1 MPPLLRIIC
10 HLGYSQNHKEMILLL
25 RKNVANTILVVLL
38 AVTLSFSICLMP
50 AFAAAPAPFEVEV
63 SGSTGYALCGL
74 NLRSGPSTS
83 YRVLKTM
90 PAGTAFVIL
99 GESGEFLHVRLP
111 DATEGYASSTY
122 IMVNLPDVIPS
133 ICYNATNSYDS
144 KYRSLGE
151 PLPGITGQALYT
163 GKTMNN
169 RLGYEDYMMP
179 VLYKM
184 AKKIYLAQQAAMA
197 NGDCLI
203 LYEGYRPKAVQ
214 AAVGTALDKLVW
226 QDSAV
231 YNAVIANPNFSKA
244 YFINSGV
251 GNHQLGVAID
261 VSLGFY
267 TETTPVVIGE
277 KTIQKP
283 SNVAEY
289 AMPSPMHELS
299 PRSSVFARQYSHTG
313 TNWRAQPL
321 AASFAANQ
329 PAQKLQK
336 YCTDAGLTPLC
347 SEWWHYNDNQIRP
360 SVKNAGKGGFE
371 ITTCLS
377 TQPA

>member
-1 MPPLLRIIC
+1 ML
-10 HLGYSQNHKEMILLL
+10 HKNAVSAIL
-25 RKNVANTILVVLL
+25 AVLL
-38 AVTLSFSICLMP
+38 AVTLAFSICLTP
-50 AFAAAPAPFEVEV
+50 AYAAVQTPFEIEV

-74 NLRSGPSTS
+74 NLRTGPSTS

-99 GESGEFLHVRLP
+99 GEAGGFLHVRLP

-122 IMVNLPDVIPS
+122 IMINLPDVIPS

-144 KYRSLGE
+144 QYRSLGE
-151 PLPGITGQALYT
+151 SLPDITGQSLYT
-163 GKTMNN
+163 GKVMNN
-169 RLGYEDYMMP
+169 RLGYEEYMMP
-179 VLYKM
+179 VLYSM
-184 AKKIYLAQQAAMA
+184 AKKIYLVQQAALA

-214 AAVGTALDKLVW
+214 AAVGTALDKLAW

-299 PRSSVFARQYSHTG
+299 PRSAVFARQYSHTG

-371 ITTCLS
+371 ITACLS

>member
-1 MPPLLRIIC
+1 
-10 HLGYSQNHKEMILLL
+10 MI
-25 RKNVANTILVVLL
+25 RKSAVSAALAVLL
-38 AVTLSFSICLMP
+38 SVALAFSICLTP
-50 AFAAAPAPFEVEV
+50 AAAAVSAPFEVEV

-83 YRVLKTM
+83 YQVLKTM

-99 GESGEFLHVRLP
+99 GESADFLHVRLP
-111 DATEGYASSTY
+111 DATEGYASSTF

-144 KYRSLGE
+144 RYRSLGE

-163 GKTMNN
+163 GKVMNN
-169 RLGYEDYMMP
+169 RLGYEEYMMP

-184 AKKIYLAQQAAMA
+184 AKKIYAAQQAALA

-214 AAVGTALDKLVW
+214 SAVGTALDKLAW
-226 QDSAV
+226 QNSAV
-231 YNAVIANPNFSKA
+231 YNAAISNPNFNKA

-261 VSLGFY
+261 VSLGSY
-267 TETTPVVIGE
+267 TETTTVTIGG

-283 SNVAEY
+283 SNVVEY
-289 AMPSPMHELS
+289 TMPSPMHELS
-299 PRSSVFARQYSHTG
+299 PRSVVFTRQYSHTG

-321 AASFAANQ
+321 AANFAANL

-347 SEWWHYNDNQIRP
+347 SEWWHFNDNQIRP

>member
-1 MPPLLRIIC
+1 M
-10 HLGYSQNHKEMILLL
+10 L

-169 RLGYEDYMMP
+169 RLGYEEYMMP

-214 AAVGTALDKLVW
+214 AAVGTALDKLAW

-289 AMPSPMHELS
+289 AMPSPMHEL
-299 PRSSVFARQYSHTG
+299 
-313 TNWRAQPL
+313 
-321 AASFAANQ
+321 
-329 PAQKLQK
+329 
-336 YCTDAGLTPLC
+336 
-347 SEWWHYNDNQIRP
+347 
-360 SVKNAGKGGFE
+360 
-371 ITTCLS
+371 
-377 TQPA
+377 

>member
-1 MPPLLRIIC
+1 
-10 HLGYSQNHKEMILLL
+10 
-25 RKNVANTILVVLL
+25 
-38 AVTLSFSICLMP
+38 
-50 AFAAAPAPFEVEV
+50 
-63 SGSTGYALCGL
+63 
-74 NLRSGPSTS
+74 
-83 YRVLKTM
+83 
-90 PAGTAFVIL
+90 
-99 GESGEFLHVRLP
+99 
-111 DATEGYASSTY
+111 
-122 IMVNLPDVIPS
+122 
-133 ICYNATNSYDS
+133 
-144 KYRSLGE
+144 
-151 PLPGITGQALYT
+151 
-163 GKTMNN
+163 
-169 RLGYEDYMMP
+169 
-179 VLYKM
+179 M
-184 AKKIYLAQQAAMA
+184 AKKFYEVKQGALDI
-197 NGDCLI
+197 GDLVFMF
-203 LYEGYRPKAVQ
+203 EGYRPKAVQ
-214 AAVGTALDKLVW
+214 AAVGTALDKLAW

-277 KTIQKP
+277 KTIKKP
-283 SNVAEY
+283 SNVPEY

-299 PRSSVFARQYSHTG
+299 PRSAVFARQYSHTG

-360 SVKNAGKGGFE
+360 A
-371 ITTCLS
+371 
-377 TQPA
+377 

>member
-1 MPPLLRIIC
+1 M
-10 HLGYSQNHKEMILLL
+10 L

-214 AAVGTALDKLVW
+214 AAVGTALDKLAW

-299 PRSSVFARQYSHTG
+299 PRSAVFARQYSHTG

>member
-1 MPPLLRIIC
+1 M
-10 HLGYSQNHKEMILLL
+10 L
-25 RKNVANTILVVLL
+25 RKNAISTILAVLL
-38 AVTLSFSICLMP
+38 AVTLAFSICLTP
-50 AFAAAPAPFEVEV
+50 AAAAAPAPFEVEV
-63 SGSTGYALCGL
+63 PGSTGYALCGL

-83 YRVLKTM
+83 YQVLKTM

-99 GESGEFLHVRLP
+99 GEAGDFLHVRLP
-111 DATEGYASSTY
+111 DSTEGYASSTY
-122 IMVNLPDVIPS
+122 IMINLPDVIPS

-163 GKTMNN
+163 SKTMNN
-169 RLGYEDYMMP
+169 RLGYEEYMMP

-184 AKKIYLAQQAAMA
+184 AKKIYQAQQAALA

-214 AAVGTALDKLVW
+214 AAVGTALDKLAR
-226 QDSAV
+226 QNSAV
-231 YNAVIANPNFSKA
+231 YNAVIANPNFNKA

-261 VSLGFY
+261 VSLGSY
-267 TETTPVVIGE
+267 TETTTLTIGGM
-277 KTIQKP
+277 TIQKP
-283 SNVAEY
+283 SNVVEY
-289 AMPSPMHELS
+289 TMPSPMHELS
-299 PRSSVFARQYSHTG
+299 PRSAVFTRQYSHTG

-360 SVKNAGKGGFE
+360 SVKNTGKGGFE

>member
-1 MPPLLRIIC
+1 M
-10 HLGYSQNHKEMILLL
+10 L
-25 RKNVANTILVVLL
+25 RKNAVSTILAILL
-38 AVTLSFSICLMP
+38 AVTLAFSICLTP
-50 AFAAAPAPFEVEV
+50 AVAAAPAPFEVEV

-99 GESGEFLHVRLP
+99 GEAGGFLHVRLP

-144 KYRSLGE
+144 QYRSLGE

-169 RLGYEDYMMP
+169 RLGYEEYMMP
-179 VLYKM
+179 VLYGM
-184 AKKIYLAQQAAMA
+184 AKKIYSAQQSALA

-214 AAVGTALDKLVW
+214 AAVGTALDKLAW
-226 QDSAV
+226 QNPAV

-261 VSLGFY
+261 VSLGSY
-267 TETTPVVIGE
+267 TETTPVVIGG

-283 SNVAEY
+283 SNVVEY
-289 AMPSPMHELS
+289 TMPSPMHELS
-299 PRSSVFARQYSHTG
+299 PRSAVFARQYSHTG

-321 AASFAANQ
+321 AANFAANP

-360 SVKNAGKGGFE
+360 SVRTAGKGGFE
-371 ITTCLS
+371 IITCLS
-377 TQPA
+377 TQPI